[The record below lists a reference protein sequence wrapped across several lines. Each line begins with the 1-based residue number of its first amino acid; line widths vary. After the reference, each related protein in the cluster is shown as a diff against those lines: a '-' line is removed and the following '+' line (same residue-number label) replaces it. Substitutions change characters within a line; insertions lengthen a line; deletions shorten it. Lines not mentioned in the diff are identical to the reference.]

1 MLALAGWNSAR
12 YMKLTGLYICTV
24 LYCLPRLVEY
34 RPGAWNELD
43 CIVILMLKFVY
54 GTVKFKTSKGISS
67 FHFWKV
73 ACQIHIGSLL
83 AGLVANYSGRCWYQH
98 NEDDFWNEF
107 WFIPSFYTAW
117 INKNVET
124 KRSCQLKKLL
134 FNYNCNFV
142 IRKSLLTIKT
152 NKTAVFIILI
162 LSLTNVSAPLL
173 GLIVQLRRFT
183 DKICKAIMA

>member
-1 MLALAGWNSAR
+1 MWDILNFLKICKSWVWAQIRRSKLLLWGWIRFQNYFFLNNHLDFNILGSFILRSVPAILSVFVLYMLALAGWNSAR

-83 AGLVANYSGRCWYQH
+83 AGLVANYSGRW
-98 NEDDFWNEF
+98 
-107 WFIPSFYTAW
+107 
-117 INKNVET
+117 
-124 KRSCQLKKLL
+124 
-134 FNYNCNFV
+134 
-142 IRKSLLTIKT
+142 
-152 NKTAVFIILI
+152 
-162 LSLTNVSAPLL
+162 
-173 GLIVQLRRFT
+173 
-183 DKICKAIMA
+183 